1 MSPCSWI
8 FAFYS
13 RAKTRESAAKKSHG
27 KPAAAKARPITMSL
41 KSFGSDFW
49 IFTACRNKE
58 PGLNQP
64 FKPGTCGVDVRTLRV
79 ASQRFSD
86 SRELLSRSA
95 LTS

>member
-1 MSPCSWI
+1 MMVSIVGENLS
-8 FAFYS
+8 
-13 RAKTRESAAKKSHG
+13 
-27 KPAAAKARPITMSL
+27 KAR
-41 KSFGSDFW
+41 KSARRIRRQHNERPSPPFKDFSSDSW
-49 IFTACRNKE
+49 IFTAYRNKE

-95 LTS
+95 LTN

>member
-1 MSPCSWI
+1 MMVSIVGENLS
-8 FAFYS
+8 
-13 RAKTRESAAKKSHG
+13 
-27 KPAAAKARPITMSL
+27 KARKSARRIRRRITNGCHRGFKDFS
-41 KSFGSDFW
+41 SDSW
-49 IFTACRNKE
+49 IFTAYRNKE

-95 LTS
+95 LTN